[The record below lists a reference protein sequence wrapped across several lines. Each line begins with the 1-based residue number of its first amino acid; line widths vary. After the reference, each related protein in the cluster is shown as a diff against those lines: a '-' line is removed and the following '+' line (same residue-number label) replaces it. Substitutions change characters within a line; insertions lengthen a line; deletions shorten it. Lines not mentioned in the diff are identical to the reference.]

1 MTKNLILNKTQLA
14 DAVKKALVFTTL
26 SSIYAATPSF
36 AAEEMADEQVERISV
51 TGSRIQRS
59 SAQMTTPTTV
69 IDSEAIEMSG
79 AKNIGDLLNKYP
91 ALLDGIGGAGNNT
104 NSGASF
110 SLNNAGLELANLR
123 GLGTNR
129 TLVLVNGRRHVPG
142 AAGTSAVDMSMIP
155 SALVDHI
162 EIITGGASAIYGADA
177 VTGVVNFILKDDIE
191 GLKVDISAGVTGESD
206 GETQDA
212 SFTYG
217 RNFDNNN
224 GNITAHLSYS
234 NEEEIPFTARDYAL
248 NRYAFRAN
256 PLNTGPDDGIA
267 DTIFFNDVRYQAL
280 SKEGLFYVPNDD
292 WVLKDTG
299 FDIINNPLP
308 PTFADDPF
316 GLGYDTYAIDRE
328 TGQFRDFVPG
338 INCQVVPCDGGDGFR
353 TQETGT
359 LNSPS
364 ERLIFNIN
372 GHYDVNND
380 LRLFAEAKYGK
391 VESAVSTQA
400 SVFHDDN
407 FGPLISITKDNPFR
421 PQQLV
426 DIMHQRELDVVALAV
441 VGLTARNENIR
452 ETSQFTLG
460 GEGSFSDYDYN
471 FYIQHGK
478 VDSELNS
485 VDVLNENYYRSLDA
499 VTDENGNAVCRDSAQ
514 NPECVAFNPI
524 DGLAS
529 DEAKNYVGVTL
540 QQRNSIEQTVAA
552 FSLSGELFE
561 ATAGTVDFA
570 VGVEY
575 RKETSNSTPDLL
587 SQAVDADGVGSGLVG
602 SRTGPTRPE
611 NSYLSPVTGSYT
623 VKEIYGELLVPIIEG
638 QTVIE
643 NLDLELAA
651 RYSDH
656 SVTGGDSTYKL
667 ALNWAINSDFR
678 TRYTYSHAV
687 RAPNIQELFAAE
699 SIEGANMTDPCHSDN
714 QLLGP
719 DGSSRVANC
728 ASLGLAP
735 DFVSNASFGTRSVES
750 KGNIELN
757 PEIADTL
764 TVGLVYT
771 PFSELSIAVDYW
783 DINIE
788 DAITTFEATDI
799 LNNCVDGQS
808 LNSVFCDAVKRDTEG
823 QILLV
828 STQSIN
834 AANFAASGTDLDIN
848 YSHGLSF
855 GQLNFTFKGTYLDEK
870 TFQQNSADPTD
881 IDSQAGEVGSP
892 HFRALVTSALKTDNM
907 VASWTV
913 NYIGES
919 TFDKDAKPEAFPE
932 SFNNKVKAYTYHNLN
947 LSYSYNDDISLYLG
961 IDNVADKKPA
971 ALPNLNAGGLLYDG
985 IGRKYYAGMQF
996 NL

>member
-1 MTKNLILNKTQLA
+1 MNNHLIFNKTQLA
-14 DAVKKALVFTTL
+14 GAIKKSFMFAAL
-26 SSIYAATPSF
+26 SSIYAAAPSY
-36 AAEEMADEQVERISV
+36 AAEIEADEQVERIIV

-69 IDSEAIEMSG
+69 IDSAAIEMSG

-104 NSGASF
+104 NSGDSF

-191 GLKVDISAGVTGESD
+191 GLKVDISAGMTNESD
-206 GETQDA
+206 GESQDA

-217 RNFDNNN
+217 TNFDNNK

-248 NRYAFRAN
+248 NRYAFRVN

-267 DTIFFNDVRYQAL
+267 DTIFFNDVRFQAL
-280 SKEGLFYVPNDD
+280 SKEGLFYVPNNN
-292 WVLKDTG
+292 WVGGDG
-299 FDIINNPLP
+299 SDIINNNLP
-308 PTFADDPF
+308 PTFANDPF

-364 ERLIFNIN
+364 ERVIFNIN
-372 GHYDVNND
+372 GRYDVNNE
-380 LRLFAEAKYGK
+380 LRLFTEAKYGK

-426 DIMHQRELDVVALAV
+426 DIMQQRELDVVALAV
-441 VGLTARNENIR
+441 IGLNARNENIR
-452 ETSQFTLG
+452 ETTQFTFG
-460 GEGSFSDYDYN
+460 AEGTFSEYDYN
-471 FYIQHGK
+471 FYVQHGK
-478 VDSELNS
+478 VESELNS
-485 VDVLNENYYRSLDA
+485 VDVLNENYYHALDA
-499 VTDENGNAVCRDSAQ
+499 VTDANGNAVCRDAAQ
-514 NPECVAFNPI
+514 NPDCVAYNPI
-524 DGLAS
+524 NGLAS
-529 DEAKNYVGVTL
+529 DAAKDYVGVTL
-540 QQRNSIEQTVAA
+540 QQNESIEQTVAA
-552 FSLSGELFE
+552 FSLSGELLE
-561 ATAGTVDFA
+561 APAGTVDFA

-575 RKETSNSTPDLL
+575 RKETSNSDPDPL

-611 NSYLSPVTGSYT
+611 NSYLSPVTGSYN
-623 VKEIYGELLVPIIEG
+623 VKEIYAELLVPLIES
-638 QTVIE
+638 QPAIE
-643 NLDLELAA
+643 ILDLELAA
-651 RYSDH
+651 RYSNH
-656 SVTGGDSTYKL
+656 SVTGGDSTYKM

-687 RAPNIQELFAAE
+687 RAPNIEELFSAE
-699 SIEGANMTDPCHSDN
+699 SIGGARMDDPCHRDN

-719 DGSSRVANC
+719 QGSNRIANC

-735 DFVSNASFGTRSVES
+735 DFVSNASFGTRSIAS

-771 PFSELSIAVDYW
+771 PFNELSIAVDYW

-808 LNSVFCDAVKRDTEG
+808 LNSVFCDAVKRDNEG

-834 AANFAASGTDLDIN
+834 AANFAANGTDLDIN
-848 YSHGLSF
+848 YHHDLSL

-870 TFQQNSADPTD
+870 TFQQNAADPTD

-892 HFRALVTSALKTDNM
+892 HFRALITSALTTDNM
-907 VASWTV
+907 VTSWTV

-919 TFDKDAKPEAFPE
+919 TFNKEANPEEYPDT
-932 SFNNKVKAYTYHNLN
+932 FNNKVKAYTYHNLN
-947 LSYSYNDDISLYLG
+947 LSYSYNDSISLYLG
-961 IDNVADKKPA
+961 IDNVANKKPA

-996 NL
+996 DL